1 MNRDGTR
8 CAEQLVRTREGLARP
23 GAIFTLIAAIS
34 LAACAGDPSTH
45 TFRAPEYQPA
55 NANVR
60 ALQDGGSGKLQVAD
74 FSVQPEAGRD
84 FAVFQLR
91 IWIMKSPNGESY
103 ADYLREAV
111 RSELA
116 AAGRLSATAA
126 LSISAVL
133 VDQELDAAIGK
144 GTCSIKVHFIL
155 RRDQATL
162 FDKVLVAQNEWESSF
177 FGNIAIPLAAQ
188 AYPATVAKL
197 LQELYSDAEFKAAS
211 ARTTSEDAEPRRFAH
226 SGQTLGSGT

>member
-8 CAEQLVRTREGLARP
+8 WTRHRARARRGLPRP
-23 GAIFTLIAAIS
+23 IAIFALIAAMS

-84 FAVFQLR
+84 FAAFQLR
-91 IWIMKSPNGESY
+91 IWIMRSPYGQSY
-103 ADYLREAV
+103 ADYLRQAV
-111 RSELA
+111 ESELA
-116 AAGRLSATAA
+116 AAGRSSGTAVV
-126 LSISAVL
+126 SISASL
-133 VDQELDAAIGK
+133 VDQSLEAAIGK
-144 GTCSIKVHFIL
+144 GTCSIKVRFVL
-155 RRDQATL
+155 RRDQAVL

-197 LQELYSDAEFKAAS
+197 LQELYSDPQFAA
-211 ARTTSEDAEPRRFAH
+211 ATRT
-226 SGQTLGSGT
+226 